1 MFNQRILDGRRWIE
15 LEISTP
21 NDKPPEIFA
30 LGLVI
35 MCTRPVGSGELGAPE
50 WWPSGHDWYSH
61 VYLTYFFVKPGEQG
75 DGLFFEI

>member
-1 MFNQRILDGRRWIE
+1 MFNQRVLDGRRWIE

-50 WWPSGHDWYSH
+50 W
-61 VYLTYFFVKPGEQG
+61 
-75 DGLFFEI
+75 